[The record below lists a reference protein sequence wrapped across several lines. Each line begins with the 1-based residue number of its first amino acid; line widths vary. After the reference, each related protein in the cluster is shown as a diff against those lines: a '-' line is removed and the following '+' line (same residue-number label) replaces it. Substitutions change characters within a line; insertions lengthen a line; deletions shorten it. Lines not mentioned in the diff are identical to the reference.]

1 MLFNSYTF
9 FVFFLFVFTLF
20 WLPLNKY
27 RLVWQN
33 VIILIAGYVFYGSW
47 DWRFLSLIF
56 LTSLSSWISGLL
68 IERTSKPKLVSAI
81 NIIFNIGILVCF
93 KYFNFFIDGFVSLL
107 TLFGIQMGR
116 ETLDIILPVGIS
128 FYTFQA
134 LSYSIDVYRG
144 KIKACSDPIR
154 FFAFVSFFPALV
166 AGPIERAQNLLP
178 QFGEAKKF
186 EYHNGIEGVFRVLYG
201 LFLKIVIADRLA
213 VFVNGSWNN
222 TDKLSS
228 VPTIISVVFFAFQL
242 YLDFAAYSEIAKGIG
257 KLLGFEVVTNF
268 KRPYLSRSF
277 KEFWKRWHI
286 SLSSWFMDYVYIP
299 IGGNRKGEAR
309 RIINLMIVFFLSGLW
324 HGASLTFVL
333 WGILNGFFVVVF
345 DRIFKA
351 GKGINSFIVFI
362 SWSLSLILFR
372 APDVNSVT
380 EFTKHLFEYNG
391 IDMLGEF
398 GLCVRELIFAISLI
412 IGLVIWEMIQEKWG
426 GKLLRWIE
434 KRSFLFYYITAVL
447 ILMSIILLGR
457 YGIGNDNSF
466 IYFQF

>member
-1 MLFNSYTF
+1 
-9 FVFFLFVFTLF
+9 
-20 WLPLNKY
+20 
-27 RLVWQN
+27 
-33 VIILIAGYVFYGSW
+33 
-47 DWRFLSLIF
+47 
-56 LTSLSSWISGLL
+56 
-68 IERTSKPKLVSAI
+68 
-81 NIIFNIGILVCF
+81 
-93 KYFNFFIDGFVSLL
+93 
-107 TLFGIQMGR
+107 MGR

-154 FFAFVSFFPALV
+154 FFTFVSFFPALV

-178 QFGEAKKF
+178 QFAEAKKF
-186 EYHNGIEGVFRVLYG
+186 EYNNGIEGIFRVLYG

-213 VFVNGSWNN
+213 VFVNNSWSNI
-222 TDKLSS
+222 DKLST
-228 VPTIISVVFFAFQL
+228 VPAIISVIFFAFQL

-257 KLLGFEVVTNF
+257 KLLGFEVMTNF
-268 KRPYLSRSF
+268 KRPYLSKSF
-277 KEFWKRWHI
+277 KEFWKRWHV

-299 IGGNRKGEAR
+299 LGGNRKGEAR

-324 HGASLTFVL
+324 HGASLTFIL
-333 WGILNGFFVVVF
+333 WGILNGFFVIVF

-351 GKGINSFIVFI
+351 GKGINSLIVFI

-372 APDVNSVT
+372 APDVNSAT
-380 EFTKHLFEYNG
+380 EFTRHLFVYNG
-391 IDMLGEF
+391 IDMLGSF
-398 GLCVRELIFAISLI
+398 GIGARELIFAISLI

-434 KRSFLFYYITAVL
+434 KRSFLFYYTTAVL
-447 ILMSIILLGR
+447 IIMSIILLGR
-457 YGIGNDNSF
+457 YGIGNDSSF